1 MSTDAGNDAALVGR
15 LLDVIEGDIL
25 PLTEAGVRRGN
36 KIFGAAI
43 LRKADRSLVL
53 AETKQ
58 RDREPAVAKMIVAR
72 DYLARPNQWER
83 RS

>member
-1 MSTDAGNDAALVGR
+1 MSGDSKAGLVGR

-43 LRKADRSLVL
+43 LRKSDR
-53 AETKQ
+53 
-58 RDREPAVAKMIVAR
+58 VAGAG
-72 DYLARPNQWER
+72 
-83 RS
+83 